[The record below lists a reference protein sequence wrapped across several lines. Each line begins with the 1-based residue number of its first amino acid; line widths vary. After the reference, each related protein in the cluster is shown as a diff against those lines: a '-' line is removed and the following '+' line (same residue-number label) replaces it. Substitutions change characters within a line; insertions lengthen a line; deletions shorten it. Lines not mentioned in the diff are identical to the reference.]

1 VRAPACEAPDMRQ
14 ATAGRTW
21 WVLLA
26 VALGSMMSGL
36 DSSISN
42 TVLPVIAT
50 SLHADVAA
58 AQWVVSIYL
67 LVLSGLLLAF
77 GRLGDLR
84 GYRRTYLA
92 GLGLFIAS
100 SAACAFANSVA
111 ALVLARGV
119 QAIGAAMLA
128 ANSPAILTNAFPEQQ
143 RGQALGFQV
152 TAVYI
157 GLAIGPPLGG
167 WLTAVFSW
175 NAVFLVNVPL
185 GGFALLLAVLVIP
198 HDRSATERGEAFDFP
213 GAATFALG
221 LVLLIVGL
229 NQAHLWGWT
238 SALLAACVV
247 CAALALIAFVRIE
260 LRARSPMLELHLFAS
275 RVFSASAVS
284 ATLNYMAVFAMT
296 FLLPFYLI
304 QARGL
309 SPATAGLVLTAQPLV
324 MALTAP
330 FSGALSDRIGARIP
344 STVGML
350 VIALGLALLSRLSLD
365 TSLATIAATLL
376 LIGLGVGLFTSPNMS
391 AAMGAAPRRQ
401 RGIASGVM
409 ATARNLGM
417 VLGIGVAGAI
427 FTTLL
432 AQSPDASTADAVVR
446 AANAGLLVAAGF
458 AALGAITSA
467 APR

>member
-1 VRAPACEAPDMRQ
+1 M
-14 ATAGRTW
+14 
-21 WVLLA
+21 
-26 VALGSMMSGL
+26 
-36 DSSISN
+36 
-42 TVLPVIAT
+42 
-50 SLHADVAA
+50 
-58 AQWVVSIYL
+58 
-67 LVLSGLLLAF
+67 
-77 GRLGDLR
+77 
-84 GYRRTYLA
+84 
-92 GLGLFIAS
+92 
-100 SAACAFANSVA
+100 
-111 ALVLARGV
+111 
-119 QAIGAAMLA
+119 
-128 ANSPAILTNAFPEQQ
+128 
-143 RGQALGFQV
+143 
-152 TAVYI
+152 
-157 GLAIGPPLGG
+157 
-167 WLTAVFSW
+167 
-175 NAVFLVNVPL
+175 
-185 GGFALLLAVLVIP
+185 
-198 HDRSATERGEAFDFP
+198 
-213 GAATFALG
+213 
-221 LVLLIVGL
+221 
-229 NQAHLWGWT
+229 
-238 SALLAACVV
+238 
-247 CAALALIAFVRIE
+247 
-260 LRARSPMLELHLFAS
+260 
-275 RVFSASAVS
+275 S

-350 VIALGLALLSRLSLD
+350 VIALGLALLSRLGLD

-446 AANAGLLVAAGF
+446 AANAGLLAAAGF

-467 APR
+467 ASR

>member
-1 VRAPACEAPDMRQ
+1 VSAAVHEARNRHPATPA
-14 ATAGRTW
+14 RTW

-26 VALGSMMSGL
+26 VGLGSMMSGL

-42 TVLPVIAT
+42 TVLPVIAS

-92 GLGLFIAS
+92 GFGLFIVS

-111 ALVLARGV
+111 LLVLARGV

-128 ANSPAILTNAFPEQQ
+128 ANSPAILTNAFPPQQ

-167 WLTAVFSW
+167 WLTAVFDW

-185 GGFALLLAVLVIP
+185 GGFALLLAALVIP
-198 HDRSATERGEAFDFP
+198 HDRLVGERREGFDYR

-229 NQAHLWGWT
+229 NQAHVWGWT
-238 SALLAACVV
+238 SALLVACVG
-247 CAALALIAFVRIE
+247 CAALALMSFVWIE

-275 RVFSASAVS
+275 RAFSASVMS
-284 ATLNYMAVFAMT
+284 AMLNYMAVFAMT

-344 STVGML
+344 STLGML
-350 VIALGLALLSRLSLD
+350 VIALGLALLSRLGLD

-376 LIGLGVGLFTSPNMS
+376 LIGLGVGLFSSPNMS
-391 AAMGAAPRRQ
+391 AAMGAAPQRQ

-432 AQSPDASTADAVVR
+432 AQSPDASTAGAVVG
-446 AANAGLLVAAGF
+446 AANAGLVAAAIL

-467 APR
+467 VPR